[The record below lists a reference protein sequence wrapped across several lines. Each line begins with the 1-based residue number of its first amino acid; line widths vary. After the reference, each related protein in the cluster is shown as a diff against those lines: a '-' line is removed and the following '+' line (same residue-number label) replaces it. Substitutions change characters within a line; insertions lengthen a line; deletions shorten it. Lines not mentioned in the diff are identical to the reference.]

1 MQKPQMQICPS
12 CKMKSLSFI
21 EANGRFECFN
31 PKCRQSFLP
40 IELERYN
47 RQIEEDKKD
56 LDEIPTK
63 GNGPWV
69 GNQYY
74 NANKKKWINGGKSS
88 HHFSGWY
95 IVLVIVLVFIVGL
108 VFWGDIHP
116 NQNNLNAAIPTQATT
131 TTDSAVAQITAPT
144 AITQSGSAAQ
154 LTITSATIN
163 SYTGTYGNY
172 YLGLVS
178 APDGNLI
185 AGDGCYDDQGDFIVL
200 INNKNATNPTY
211 AQMVNFLQ
219 NDTTDEYPYLN
230 ASVIPGSYYLPAE
243 NDVDLTRIKNIIDGT
258 AQPSN
263 PRVCSD
269 FAERLHNDAEMAGIR
284 CAYVSID
291 LSTGE
296 HAIDAFQTTDE
307 GLIYIDDTGPS
318 QEPHSIRAVKTVDL
332 QVGSEFTPV
341 SLFSESGWNS
351 TYESIGTVIDFK
363 VIWDGTWNNQSR

>member
-1 MQKPQMQICPS
+1 MEFETPDCCS
-12 CKMKSLSFI
+12 TSLR
-21 EANGRFECFN
+21 E
-31 PKCRQSFLP
+31 
-40 IELERYN
+40 
-47 RQIEEDKKD
+47 
-56 LDEIPTK
+56 
-63 GNGPWV
+63 
-69 GNQYY
+69 
-74 NANKKKWINGGKSS
+74 NA
-88 HHFSGWY
+88 F
-95 IVLVIVLVFIVGL
+95 F
-108 VFWGDIHP
+108 
-116 NQNNLNAAIPTQATT
+116 
-131 TTDSAVAQITAPT
+131 
-144 AITQSGSAAQ
+144 
-154 LTITSATIN
+154 
-163 SYTGTYGNY
+163 SYTGTYKNY

-185 AGDGCYDDQGDFIVL
+185 VGDACYDDQGDFIVL
-200 INNKNATNPTY
+200 INNTNATNPTY

-219 NDTTDEYPYLN
+219 NDTTDEYSYLN
-230 ASVIPGSYYLPAE
+230 ASVIPGSYYPPAE

-291 LSTGE
+291 LSTGG

-318 QEPHSIRAVKTVDL
+318 QEPHSLRAVKTVDL

-341 SLFSESGWNS
+341 SLFPEAGWDS
-351 TYESIGTVIDFK
+351 TYQITGTVIDFK